1 MEGIILGVVEK
12 VVEIGGCGF
21 ESVVAGSGGNFT
33 FFGVRMPE
41 NASEKRFRG
50 PVVDFAVGGEF
61 EGVSVCEL
69 LVSGEFGGKNARF
82 G

>member
-1 MEGIILGVVEK
+1 MLVVGENVVE
-12 VVEIGGCGF
+12 VGGCGF
-21 ESVVAGSGGNFT
+21 ESVEAGFWGNFV

-50 PVVDFAVGGEF
+50 PVVDFAVGGKL